1 PEPVPAPWQTRET
14 AEQREE
20 REQENLLHR
29 RQLGTLRAPVKTIVE
44 ALAVIAAASPE
55 DQQYCLKVLERVS
68 WRTLWRL
75 ADDEEKQRQLAG
87 TLRDVGF
94 VLMRSGTS

>member
-1 PEPVPAPWQTRET
+1 
-14 AEQREE
+14 
-20 REQENLLHR
+20 
-29 RQLGTLRAPVKTIVE
+29 VKTIVE
-44 ALAVIAAASPE
+44 ALAAIAAASPE
-55 DQQYCLKVLERVS
+55 ERQYCLKVLARVS

-94 VLMRSGTS
+94 VLMRSGTSRFLGGEPLLSPTEDGGTEATTPDA